1 MESVLQSMSGSS
13 KSNSHHDHHESDS
26 DLQDQRNNSRDS
38 KFSKTEMI
46 SDMKSIGG
54 IFHSVPRGALLFGS
68 AGLVPYLATSI
79 TTIYLA
85 RQVYKSEHGTMGK
98 FDSETALTLLYHNEN
113 LQVAY
118 GAVILSFLGAIH
130 WGIEFAAEGT
140 KSTPQLEPKG
150 VPRYLLGTLPVLL
163 AWPTLLLPGQ
173 LALASQWA
181 AFTIVWYTDMIATGK
196 GWTPKWYSTYRFGLT
211 AIVGGSLIITL
222 AATNYW
228 AIDDTGYSST
238 SRKLQVI
245 RERENIQNAKDRQ
258 DGGTGGIKIEG
269 NLNDQSLVGS
279 VSGEDSFVLLKDLK
293 KSNESK
299 SKDD

>member
-1 MESVLQSMSGSS
+1 MESLMDSMTGSS
-13 KSNSHHDHHESDS
+13 KSNSFQESNQVS
-26 DLQDQRNNSRDS
+26 NQNPTS
-38 KFSKTEMI
+38 KFSKIEII
-46 SDMKSIGG
+46 SDMKSMGG
-54 IFHSVPRGALLFGS
+54 IFNSVPRGALIFGS
-68 AGLVPYLATSI
+68 AGLIPYLATSI

-85 RQVYKSEHGTMGK
+85 RQVYKSEHGSIEK

-130 WGIEFAAEGT
+130 WGIEFAAEGS
-140 KSTPQLEPKG
+140 KPSNQLEPKG

-211 AIVGGSLIITL
+211 AIVGSSIIITL
-222 AATNYW
+222 ASTNYW

-245 RERENIQNAKDRQ
+245 RERENFQNAKDRQ
-258 DGGTGGIKIEG
+258 DGGTGGIKIKGE
-269 NLNDQSLVGS
+269 LNEKSQVGS
-279 VSGEDSFVLLKDLK
+279 ISGEDAFVKLKDLT
-293 KSNESK
+293 KSNESNE